1 MKEYFMNYKLLK
13 DINLNK
19 LKEMTK
25 NELIELTDEVR
36 HFLIES
42 TSQTGGHIGA
52 NLGTVDLSV
61 ALHYLFDSPN
71 DVIVWDTGHSG
82 YTHKILTGRLDKF
95 KTLNTYGGMNRF
107 ITRSESEH
115 DFIEASHAGTSI
127 SVALGRALSLRN
139 QGKKDWSIAVIGD
152 GALAEGIALEAL
164 NHASVE
170 ENVNLMIVLNDNGYA
185 ISPGFGA
192 IHEYLEKRT
201 VDSVEPDSL
210 FTSLGYKV
218 VGPVDG
224 HSIDA
229 LLQAFNE
236 VKNSEEVCIVHVKT
250 EKGHGL
256 APAADHPFKLH
267 FSFPF
272 DPATGMVKDQIQST
286 NYQDVAAQA
295 VEDCM
300 ESNQDIVAIT
310 PSTLYATGLSNVF
323 NRFPDRCFDPGMVE
337 QHAASM
343 AVGMALTGSHPILF
357 YQSTF
362 LQRAYDQIMHDV
374 CFSNQNILIL
384 AVRSGFAGYDNATH
398 HGIYDFSYLR
408 GLPNL
413 QIFYP
418 KNSSELY
425 NMTLLALTEKTGPIA
440 ILMPYGPAD
449 ESLYV
454 RNEAFL
460 EMDKPELI
468 CAGPDGVIVTVG
480 NKVADCLTAIEILAE
495 SGLSYGLIN
504 IRKLKPLP
512 EADLI
517 DMLGSAVN
525 IVTVEESVLEGG
537 FGSAISSLLHS
548 HDVKAGLL
556 QIGLPCSFIEGGSNE
571 ELSAKYEI
579 DPAGIAA
586 KILNKRLKNI

>member
-1 MKEYFMNYKLLK
+1 MNYELLN
-13 DINLNK
+13 DIGLDK
-19 LKEMTK
+19 LKEMNK
-25 NELIELTDEVR
+25 GELVQLADEVR
-36 HFLIES
+36 HFLIDS

-107 ITRSESEH
+107 ITSSESEH

-127 SVALGRALSLRN
+127 SIALGRALSLRN
-139 QGKKDWSIAVIGD
+139 QGKNDWSIAIIGD
-152 GALAEGIALEAL
+152 GALAEGVALEAL

-192 IHEYLEKRT
+192 IHEYLQKRT

-224 HSIDA
+224 HSMGA

-236 VKNSEEVCIVHVKT
+236 AKDSKEVCIVHVKT

-272 DPATGMVKDQIQST
+272 DPATGMAKDQIQAT

-300 ESNQDIVAIT
+300 ESNKDIVAIT

-323 NRFPDRCFDPGMVE
+323 NRFPDRCFDPGMEE
-337 QHAASM
+337 QHAMSM

-413 QIFYP
+413 EIFYP
-418 KNSSELY
+418 KNSTELY
-425 NMTLLALTEKTGPIA
+425 NMTSLALTKRTGPIA

-449 ESLYV
+449 ESLYI
-454 RNEAFL
+454 RNEVFL

-468 CAGPDGVIVTVG
+468 CKGPDGIIVTVG
-480 NKVADCLTAIEILAE
+480 NKVADCLAAIEILAE

-512 EADLI
+512 ETDLI
-517 DMLGSAVN
+517 DMLGDAVN
-525 IVTVEESVLEGG
+525 IVTVEESVLDGG

-548 HDVKAGLL
+548 NHIKAELL
-556 QIGLPCSFIEGGSNE
+556 QVGLPCFFIEAGSNQ

-579 DPAGIAA
+579 DPAGIVA
-586 KILNKRLKNI
+586 KILNKRAKFI